1 MTHFIE
7 NDLTFRSS
15 PFDILVRNFFDSEG
29 IFDKPNHR
37 HLKHPVDIIETE
49 DGLTIDIACVGLDKN
64 DVDVT
69 IEDDILKVSY
79 ENEAG
84 AAEEDYALH
93 YKGIKKSSFNLGW
106 KIARKFDLAKS
117 TPTMDKG
124 LLSIFIPVAKSAK
137 KKSLTI
143 K

>member
-7 NDLTFRSS
+7 NDLTFRST
-15 PFDILVRNFFDSEG
+15 PFDILVRNFFDTEG
-29 IFDKPNHR
+29 AFDKPNHR
-37 HLKHPVDIIETE
+37 QLQHPIDIYETE
-49 DGLTIDIACVGLDKN
+49 DGLTIDIACVGLDKD
-64 DVDVT
+64 DVNVT
-69 IEDDILKVSY
+69 IEDDTLKVSY
-79 ENEAG
+79 ENESG
-84 AAEEDYALH
+84 AVEEEYVLH

-117 TPTMDKG
+117 TPTMEKG